1 MAEEPD
7 PAPSEPDGGY
17 RSNNVA
23 SNGGEPAPQAA
34 LAGAAA
40 PPMAPLPPHAL
51 RRTQSRCQSLASL
64 PPEPFMIMKSRALN
78 KRVTLNVGGVK
89 HEVLWRTLDSLP
101 HTRLGKLKDCNTHE
115 SIMELCDD
123 YR

>member
-1 MAEEPD
+1 MADEPD
-7 PAPSEPDGGY
+7 PAAPSDPDGGY
-17 RSNNVA
+17 NRQNAVRQE
-23 SNGGEPAPQAA
+23 GGELAPQIA
-34 LAGAAA
+34 LVGASA
-40 PPMAPLPPHAL
+40 PGGGAVPQVL
-51 RRTQSRCQSLASL
+51 RRSQSRSTTSL

-89 HEVLWRTLDSLP
+89 HEVLWRTLESLP
-101 HTRLGKLKDCNTHE
+101 HTRLGRLKDCNTHE

>member
-7 PAPSEPDGGY
+7 PAPSDSDGGY
-17 RSNNVA
+17 RANAVHELGDLVPQIALVGA
-23 SNGGEPAPQAA
+23 SPGG
-34 LAGAAA
+34 
-40 PPMAPLPPHAL
+40 PPPL
-51 RRTQSRCQSLASL
+51 RRSQSRSTTSL
-64 PPEPFMIMKSRALN
+64 PPEPFMIMKSKALN

-89 HEVLWRTLDSLP
+89 HEVMWRTLDSLP
-101 HTRLGKLKDCNTHE
+101 HTRLGRLKDCNTHE

>member
-7 PAPSEPDGGY
+7 PIVHYPPSEPDGGY
-17 RSNNVA
+17 RGNAVPKPGDPVPQIALVGA
-23 SNGGEPAPQAA
+23 SPGG
-34 LAGAAA
+34 
-40 PPMAPLPPHAL
+40 PPPL
-51 RRTQSRCQSLASL
+51 RRSQSRSTTSL
-64 PPEPFMIMKSRALN
+64 PPEPFMIMKSKALN

-89 HEVLWRTLDSLP
+89 HEVMWRTLDSLP
-101 HTRLGKLKDCNTHE
+101 HTRLGRLKDCNTHE